1 MASTTL
7 DRAVQYARLSRD
19 VLRGRISRDQQ
30 VKQTATRM
38 IAERLGRMRGLP
50 QKVGQ
55 MLSFGESEEQENP
68 FAQLRESAEPM
79 PLDEA
84 LGLLEKSWGRPPEQF
99 LTRIDSQ
106 GKAASIGQV
115 HKAKLTDGREVAIKV
130 QYPGIKRA
138 VMIDLNLL
146 GWLSMPMGNLRRGFD
161 LQAYRRMILTGLEEE
176 LDYRIE
182 AKFQRRYAEGPGRD
196 PFVVVPE
203 VIESLS
209 TEHVLVSQWREGKS
223 FDEVCASWS
232 PQSRRAVGDQMV
244 RWFLSSIFDHGLL
257 HADLHPG
264 NVRFLASGDQP
275 KLLLYDFG
283 SMFQP
288 SDTQR
293 LALLRLLRSTL
304 DESESPYPLFLSL
317 GFQAEYLEP
326 LQAKLPALCKILFEP
341 LIAEYPF
348 DVRDWNL
355 GERVTDLLGDDRLN
369 FRIAGPPALVYLLR
383 AFHCLRGYL
392 QGLDARIQWR
402 THLMPILKRHATPM
416 AQLPIPPT
424 NVATGYEGL
433 AKYLKIQVRR
443 GNRVTAQ
450 ITCEGSAIDNLEE
463 LIDPQTLTKIRNANI
478 DLQHLVR
485 EVRQRGYTPGE
496 VFELQDDEKC
506 IAVWLE

>member
-19 VLRGRISRDQQ
+19 VIRGRISRDQQ

-55 MLSFGESEEQENP
+55 MLSFGESDEEENP

-79 PLDEA
+79 PLEEA
-84 LGLLEKSWGRPPEQF
+84 LGLLEKSWGRPPEKF
-99 LTRIDSQ
+99 VNRIDPQ

-115 HKAKLTDGREVAIKV
+115 HRAELTDGREVAIKV

-138 VMIDLNLL
+138 VMIDLNML

-161 LQAYRRMILTGLEEE
+161 MQAYRRMILTGLEEE

-182 AKFQRRYAEGPGRD
+182 AKFQRRYAKGPGRD

-209 TEHVLVSQWREGKS
+209 TEHVLVSEWREGAG

-232 PQSRRAVGDQMV
+232 PQMRRSLGDQMV
-244 RWFLSSIFDHGLL
+244 RWFLSSIFKHGLL

-264 NVRFLASGDQP
+264 NVRFLTSGDGP

-288 SDTQR
+288 ADNQR
-293 LALLRLLRSTL
+293 LALLRLIRSTL
-304 DESESPYPLFLSL
+304 DESESPYPLFLAL

-348 DVRDWNL
+348 DVRDWHL
-355 GERVTDLLGDDRLN
+355 GERVSDLLGDDRLN

-392 QGLDARIQWR
+392 QGLDAQIEWR
-402 THLMPILKRHATPM
+402 RHLMPLLKQNATPM
-416 AQLPIPPT
+416 AQLPIPT
-424 NVATGYEGL
+424 THAAAGYEGL

-450 ITCEGSAIDNLEE
+450 ITCQGSAIDNLEE
-463 LIDPQTLTKIRNANI
+463 LIDPPTLAKIRSAKI
-478 DLQHLVR
+478 DLQQLVR
-485 EVRQRGYTPGE
+485 QVRQRGYTPGE
-496 VFELQDDEKC
+496 VFELQDDEKS